1 VQLGLPPK
9 RCQPWKTLGRA
20 RAIENPGR
28 LFDCNCTGRLA
39 GRPVVGASVAYEAW
53 GDCLGELDEH
63 PGVPRCDIDVDAVRA
78 ARSDF
83 WQLADRVL
91 DLPQPSP
98 AAR

>member
-1 VQLGLPPK
+1 MEYAGQGS
-9 RCQPWKTLGRA
+9 RDR
-20 RAIENPGR
+20 EPGR

-53 GDCLGELDEH
+53 GDGLGELDEH
-63 PGVPRCDIDVDAVRA
+63 AGVLRCDIDVDAVRA

>member
-1 VQLGLPPK
+1 
-9 RCQPWKTLGRA
+9 
-20 RAIENPGR
+20 
-28 LFDCNCTGRLA
+28 
-39 GRPVVGASVAYEAW
+39 VGASVAYEAW

-63 PGVPRCDIDVDAVRA
+63 AGVLRCDIDVDAVRA